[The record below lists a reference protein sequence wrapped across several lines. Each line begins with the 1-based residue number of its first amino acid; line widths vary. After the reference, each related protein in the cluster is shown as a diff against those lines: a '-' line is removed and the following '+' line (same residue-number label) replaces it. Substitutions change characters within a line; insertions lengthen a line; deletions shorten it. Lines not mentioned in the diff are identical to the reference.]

1 MFSKCPEHQ
10 KMRGKTELVENPT
23 FLIDVISSW
32 GWMTSSKRKFLFE
45 KRRWYSL
52 IQAMKNI
59 EKDSFNFCIYLQS
72 MVYKLLQKWV
82 FCDGEIRQL
91 YFDIQIVRC
100 TFYLVKVLMIWILK
114 NSYLVSMKMNVFTNT
129 STLSRFE
136 CRQYGFD

>member
-1 MFSKCPEHQ
+1 
-10 KMRGKTELVENPT
+10 
-23 FLIDVISSW
+23 
-32 GWMTSSKRKFLFE
+32 
-45 KRRWYSL
+45 
-52 IQAMKNI
+52 
-59 EKDSFNFCIYLQS
+59 